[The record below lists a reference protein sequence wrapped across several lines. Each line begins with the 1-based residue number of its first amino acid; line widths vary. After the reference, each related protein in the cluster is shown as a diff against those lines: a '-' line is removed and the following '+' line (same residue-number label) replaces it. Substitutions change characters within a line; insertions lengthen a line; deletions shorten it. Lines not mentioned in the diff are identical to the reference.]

1 MTTTTET
8 KMTEKEKF
16 KKVMAQVKEQG
27 APVFYIVVQEDGA
40 PEAEMITNSLSAMDR
55 KMAYYENAYD
65 DNLRHKTAPM
75 QMNAYG
81 FANDVKFD
89 DGRIVRVLI
98 DIEKEGDK

>member
-16 KKVMAQVKEQG
+16 KKVMAQVKEQEN
-27 APVFYIVVQEDGA
+27 PMFYIVVKEDGA
-40 PEAEMITNSLSAMDR
+40 PESELIANTLSAMDR

-65 DNLRHKTAPM
+65 DNLRHKNAPM
-75 QMNAYG
+75 QMTAYG
-81 FANDVKFD
+81 FATDMDFVG
-89 DGRIVRVLI
+89 GRIVRVLI